1 MKIKLIPTVGL
12 MSGTSMDGID
22 CSLVYT
28 DGNIIERTGYNIIIP
43 YQNETIKA
51 LEEAYQNPLYFI
63 KNSKKKN
70 ALNNSIT
77 KDHARAVHNLIKSS
91 SINPKLIGFH
101 GQTIIHNPK
110 KKVSIQLGNGHL
122 LQNIFNCDVVY
133 DFRKKDLFYGGE
145 GAPLAPIYHKQLIKD
160 LNFDLPACIINIGG
174 ISNLSYWDGKT
185 LFGFDTGPG
194 NGLMDK
200 YMKEFY
206 SISYDC
212 SGKVAAKGSINF
224 SLVSKYCENTFFY
237 KKPPKSL
244 DIKDLYNHS
253 FWKTL
258 NRLSP
263 NDAMA
268 TLCYITAKS
277 IQINLSLLPTNPKTI
292 LIIGGGQNNLTLIQ
306 MLKNLMP
313 NQIKTGEDVN
323 INSNFVEAELMAY
336 LAARRLFNLPVTF
349 PSTTGI
355 RLPSTAGILLKI

>member
-1 MKIKLIPTVGL
+1 MQESLIPTIGL

-28 DGNIIERTGYNIIIP
+28 DGNILKRTEYNVIMP
-43 YQNETIKA
+43 YQSETIEA
-51 LEEAYQNPLYFI
+51 LEEACESPLYFI
-63 KNSKKKN
+63 KNIKKKN
-70 ALNNSIT
+70 ALNISIT
-77 KDHARAVHNLIKSS
+77 KDHAKVVQVILKRS
-91 SINPKLIGFH
+91 SIKPKLIGFH

-110 KKVSIQLGNGHL
+110 EKISIQVGSGHL
-122 LQNIFNCDVVY
+122 LQSIFNCDVVF
-133 DFRKKDLFYGGE
+133 DFRKNDLFYGGQ

-160 LNFDLPACIINIGG
+160 LKFDLPACIINIGG
-174 ISNLSYWDGKT
+174 ISNLSYWDGKN

-200 YMKEFY
+200 YMKEFFNL
-206 SISYDC
+206 SYDC
-212 SGKVAAKGSINF
+212 GGKVAAKGFIDF

-253 FWKTL
+253 FWEMIKKLT
-258 NRLSP
+258 P

-277 IQINLSLLPTNPKTI
+277 IQINLFLLPANPKTI
-292 LIIGGGQNNLTLIQ
+292 LIIGGGQNNFTLIQ

-313 NQIKTGEDVN
+313 EQIKTGEDVN
-323 INSNFVEAELMAY
+323 INNDFVEAELIAY
-336 LAARRLFNLPVTF
+336 LAARKLFNLPVTF
-349 PSTTGI
+349 PSTTGVK
-355 RLPSTAGILLKI
+355 LPSTAGILLNI